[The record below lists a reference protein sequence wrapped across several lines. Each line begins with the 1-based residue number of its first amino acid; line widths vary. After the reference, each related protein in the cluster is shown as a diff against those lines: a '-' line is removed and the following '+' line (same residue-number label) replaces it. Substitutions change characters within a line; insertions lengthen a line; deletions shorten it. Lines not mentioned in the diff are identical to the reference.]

1 MDKAVTTRRDVPPE
15 IPDDVEAPERV
26 KARGVVRLPPR
37 VNWSDEDPTY
47 DLGDRRQRALV
58 YEQVLSEGT
67 AEDVR
72 WFIDVDELIDL
83 WDELVLPR
91 AVSLAWISWIAERR
105 NVMLVDW
112 RDRVRQRDP
121 RPSG

>member
-1 MDKAVTTRRDVPPE
+1 MTTRRDVPPE
-15 IPDDVEAPERV
+15 IPYDVEAPERV
-26 KARGVVRLPPR
+26 KARGVVRLPLR
-37 VNWSDEDPTY
+37 VNWSDADPTY

-72 WFIDVDELIDL
+72 WFIDVNELIDL

-91 AVSLAWISWIAERR
+91 AVSQAWISWIAERR
-105 NVMLVDW
+105 GVMLVDW
-112 RDRVRQRDP
+112 RDRVRQRAP
-121 RPSG
+121 RPAG